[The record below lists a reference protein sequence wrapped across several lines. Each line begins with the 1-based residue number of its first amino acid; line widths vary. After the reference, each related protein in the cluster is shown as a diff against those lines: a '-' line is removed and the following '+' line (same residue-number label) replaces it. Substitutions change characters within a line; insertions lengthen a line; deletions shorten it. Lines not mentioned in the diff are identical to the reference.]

1 MLAYL
6 SLYVALLLALAWL
19 FRPSLSVRG
28 LAPFAALSALAAAAA
43 GYWYYHRP
51 QPPPVK
57 QALFHGISYERE
69 IRTSPRP
76 IAVHVVRID
85 LRARGISF
93 VVTPEDTSCGLEVC
107 ADTTSRF
114 LLRHGAQVAV
124 NGDFFL
130 PWWSNG
136 PQDYYPHVGEPVYVR
151 GAALSAGREYGH
163 REGPFTSLLIG
174 QNNVVSIIESSDP
187 KAPLP
192 PARHVIS
199 GKQLLLSGGARTAA
213 VHAPDV
219 EGVRHP
225 RTAAALDGSRR
236 TLLLFAVDGRQPGY
250 SEGVTLDELAGIVL
264 DHGGWVAMNLD
275 GGGSTSIAIDDGD
288 GGARLLN
295 CPIHTRIPWRER
307 PVANHLGIFAAPL

>member
-1 MLAYL
+1 LSPFL
-6 SLYVALLLALAWL
+6 SLYAAVLLALSWL
-19 FRPSLSVRG
+19 RRPALTLRG
-28 LAPFAALSALAAAAA
+28 LVPFASVTALAAGGA

-51 QPPPVK
+51 QPAPARE
-57 QALFHGISYERE
+57 ALFQGVSYVRDV
-69 IRTSPRP
+69 RTSPRP
-76 IAVHVVRID
+76 IVAHVVAID
-85 LRARGISF
+85 LRAPRIAF
-93 VVTPEDTSCGLEVC
+93 VVTPEDTAGGLEVR
-107 ADTTSRF
+107 ADVTSRF
-114 LLRHGAQVAV
+114 LVRHGAQVAI

-151 GAALSAGREYGH
+151 GAAISQGREYGH
-163 REGPFTSLLIG
+163 REVPFTSLIVG
-174 QNNVVSIIESSDP
+174 HDGAVSIVETTDP
-187 KAPLP
+187 KAPLL
-192 PARHVIS
+192 ARYAIS
-199 GKQLLLSGGARTAA
+199 GKQLLIEGGARTPA

-225 RTAAALDGSRR
+225 RSAAAIDRSRR
-236 TLLLFAVDGRQPGY
+236 TLLLFAIDGRQPGY

-275 GGGSTSIAIDDGD
+275 GGGSTSIAIDDGG

-307 PVANHLGIFAAPL
+307 PVANHLGVFAAPL